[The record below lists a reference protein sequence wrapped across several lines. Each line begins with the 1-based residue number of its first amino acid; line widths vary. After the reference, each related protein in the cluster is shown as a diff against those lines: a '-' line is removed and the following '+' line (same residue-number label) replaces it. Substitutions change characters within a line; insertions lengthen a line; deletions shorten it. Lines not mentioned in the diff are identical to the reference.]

1 MIKEREKMSKFG
13 YIKLQDNIMLIVSKS
28 NTSDYL
34 MEQVKFASL
43 DNHKVLLIDY
53 DTTNDILENKQYK
66 YLNKESIAKVFAKNY
81 VIEKLEETIIKTKP
95 EYVYINTL
103 SLIPTLENVNDDDKI
118 KYIIK
123 TLNGL
128 ANKYSVKFLIID
140 RYFTDE
146 KIYLTPT
153 YKNINSIWILQE
165 NNMNR
170 IK

>member
-1 MIKEREKMSKFG
+1 MSKFG
-13 YIKLQDNIMLIVSKS
+13 YIKLQDNIMLIVAET
-28 NTSDYL
+28 NTNKYL

-43 DNHKVLLIDY
+43 DNHEVLLIDY
-53 DTTNDILENKQYK
+53 ETTNDILENKQYK
-66 YLNKESIAKVFAKNY
+66 YLNKESIAKVFDKKY
-81 VIEKLEETIIKTKP
+81 VIEKLEETIIETKP

-103 SLIPTLENVNDDDKI
+103 SLIPTLKVVNDDDKI

-123 TLNGL
+123 TLNEL

-153 YKNINSIWILQE
+153 YENINSIWVLQE

>member
-1 MIKEREKMSKFG
+1 MSKFG
-13 YIKLQDNIMLIVSKS
+13 YIKLQDNIMLIVAKS

-53 DTTNDILENKQYK
+53 ETTNDILENKQYK
-66 YLNKESIAKVFAKNY
+66 YLNKESIIKVFDKKY

-103 SLIPTLENVNDDDKI
+103 SLIPTLNEVNDDKI

-123 TLNGL
+123 TLNEL

-153 YKNINSIWILQE
+153 YKNINSIWALQE

>member
-1 MIKEREKMSKFG
+1 MSKFG
-13 YIKLQDNIMLIVSKS
+13 YIKLQDNIMLIVAKS

-34 MEQVKFASL
+34 MEQVKFASF

-53 DTTNDILENKQYK
+53 ETTNDILENKQYK
-66 YLNKESIAKVFAKNY
+66 YLNKESIIKVFDKNY

-103 SLIPTLENVNDDDKI
+103 SLIPTLKVVNDDDKI

-123 TLNGL
+123 TLNEL
-128 ANKYSVKFLIID
+128 ANKYSIKFLITD
-140 RYFTDE
+140 RYLTDE

-153 YKNINSIWILQE
+153 YENINSIWILQE

>member
-1 MIKEREKMSKFG
+1 MSKFG
-13 YIKLQDNIMLIVSKS
+13 YIKLQDNIMLIVAKS

-53 DTTNDILENKQYK
+53 ETTNDILENKQYK
-66 YLNKESIAKVFAKNY
+66 YLNKESIIKVFDKKY

-103 SLIPTLENVNDDDKI
+103 SLIPTLNEVNDDKI

-123 TLNGL
+123 TLNEL

-146 KIYLTPT
+146 KIYLTST
-153 YKNINSIWILQE
+153 YKNINSIWVLQE

>member
-1 MIKEREKMSKFG
+1 MSKFG
-13 YIKLQDNIMLIVSKS
+13 YIKLQDNIMLIVARS

-34 MEQVKFASL
+34 MEQVKFASF

-53 DTTNDILENKQYK
+53 ETTNDILKNKQYK
-66 YLNKESIAKVFAKNY
+66 YLNKESIIKVFDKKY

-103 SLIPTLENVNDDDKI
+103 SLIPTLKEVNDDKI

-123 TLNGL
+123 TLNEL

-153 YKNINSIWILQE
+153 YKDINSIWVLQE

>member
-1 MIKEREKMSKFG
+1 MSKFG
-13 YIKLQDNIMLIVSKS
+13 YIKLQDNIMLIIAKS
-28 NTSDYL
+28 NTSEYL

-53 DTTNDILENKQYK
+53 ETTNDILENKQYK
-66 YLNKESIAKVFAKNY
+66 YLNKESIAKIFNKNY
-81 VIEKLEETIIKTKP
+81 VIENLEETIIKTEP
-95 EYVYINTL
+95 EYAYINTL
-103 SLIPTLENVNDDDKI
+103 SLIPTLNEVNDDKI

-123 TLNGL
+123 TLNEL

-153 YKNINSIWILQE
+153 YKNINSIWVLQE
-165 NNMNR
+165 DNMNR

>member
-1 MIKEREKMSKFG
+1 MSKFG
-13 YIKLQDNIMLIVSKS
+13 YIKLQDNIMLIVAKS

-34 MEQVKFASL
+34 MEQVKFASF

-53 DTTNDILENKQYK
+53 ETTNDILENKQYK
-66 YLNKESIAKVFAKNY
+66 YLNKESIIKAFDKKY

-103 SLIPTLENVNDDDKI
+103 SLIPTLKEVNDDDKI

-123 TLNGL
+123 TLNEL

-153 YKNINSIWILQE
+153 YKDINSIWVLQE

>member
-1 MIKEREKMSKFG
+1 MSKFG
-13 YIKLQDNIMLIVSKS
+13 YIKLQDNIMLIVAKS

-34 MEQVKFASL
+34 MEQVKFLSL
-43 DNHKVLLIDY
+43 NNHKVLLIDY
-53 DTTNDILENKQYK
+53 ETKNNILENKQYK
-66 YLNKESIAKVFAKNY
+66 YLNKESIIKVFDKNY
-81 VIEKLEETIIKTKP
+81 VIEKLEETIRKTKP
-95 EYVYINTL
+95 VYVYINTL
-103 SLIPTLENVNDDDKI
+103 SLIPTLKNINDDDKI

-153 YKNINSIWILQE
+153 YQSINSIWVLQE

>member
-1 MIKEREKMSKFG
+1 MSKFG
-13 YIKLQDNIMLIVSKS
+13 YIKLQDNIMLIVAKS
-28 NTSDYL
+28 NTSNYL

-53 DTTNDILENKQYK
+53 ETTNDILENKQNK
-66 YLNKESIAKVFAKNY
+66 YLNKESIIKVFDKKY

-95 EYVYINTL
+95 EYIYINTL
-103 SLIPTLENVNDDDKI
+103 SLIPTLENVNDEDKI

-153 YKNINSIWILQE
+153 YENINSIWVLQE

>member
-1 MIKEREKMSKFG
+1 MSKFG
-13 YIKLQDNIMLIVSKS
+13 YIKLQDNIMLIVAKS

-34 MEQVKFASL
+34 MEQVKFASF

-53 DTTNDILENKQYK
+53 ETTNDILENKQYK
-66 YLNKESIAKVFAKNY
+66 YLNKESIVKVFDKNY

-95 EYVYINTL
+95 EYAYINTL
-103 SLIPTLENVNDDDKI
+103 SLIPTLNEVNDDKI

-123 TLNGL
+123 TLNEL

-153 YKNINSIWILQE
+153 YKNINSIWVLQE

>member
-1 MIKEREKMSKFG
+1 MSKFG
-13 YIKLQDNIMLIVSKS
+13 YIKLQDNIMLIVAKS

-34 MEQVKFASL
+34 MGQVKFASL

-53 DTTNDILENKQYK
+53 ETTNDILKNKQYK
-66 YLNKESIAKVFAKNY
+66 YLNKESIIKVFDKKY

-103 SLIPTLENVNDDDKI
+103 SLIPTPENVNDDDKI

-123 TLNGL
+123 TLNEL

-153 YKNINSIWILQE
+153 YENINSIWVLQE
-165 NNMNR
+165 NNLNR

>member
-1 MIKEREKMSKFG
+1 MSKFG
-13 YIKLQDNIMLIVSKS
+13 YIKLQDNIMLIVAKS

-34 MEQVKFASL
+34 MEQVKFASF

-53 DTTNDILENKQYK
+53 ETTNDILENKQYK
-66 YLNKESIAKVFAKNY
+66 YLNKESIIKVFDKNY

-103 SLIPTLENVNDDDKI
+103 SLIPTLKEVNDDDKI

-123 TLNGL
+123 TLNEL
-128 ANKYSVKFLIID
+128 SNKYSIKFLITD

-153 YKNINSIWILQE
+153 YENINSIWILQE

>member
-1 MIKEREKMSKFG
+1 MSKFG
-13 YIKLQDNIMLIVSKS
+13 CIKLQDNIMLIVAKS
-28 NTSDYL
+28 NTSNYL

-53 DTTNDILENKQYK
+53 ETTNEILKNKQYK
-66 YLNKESIAKVFAKNY
+66 YLNKESIIKVFDKKY

-123 TLNGL
+123 TLNEL

-153 YKNINSIWILQE
+153 YENINSIWILQE

>member
-1 MIKEREKMSKFG
+1 MSKFG
-13 YIKLQDNIMLIVSKS
+13 YIKLQDNIMLIVAKS
-28 NTSDYL
+28 NTSNYL

-53 DTTNDILENKQYK
+53 ETTNDILENKQYK
-66 YLNKESIAKVFAKNY
+66 YLNKESIIKVFDKKY

-95 EYVYINTL
+95 EYIYINTL
-103 SLIPTLENVNDDDKI
+103 SLIPTLENVNDDKI

>member
-1 MIKEREKMSKFG
+1 MSKFG
-13 YIKLQDNIMLIVSKS
+13 YIKLQDNIMLIVAKS

-43 DNHKVLLIDY
+43 DNHKILLIDY
-53 DTTNDILENKQYK
+53 ETTNDILENRQYK
-66 YLNKESIAKVFAKNY
+66 YLNKENIEKVFDKNY
-81 VIEKLEETIIKTKP
+81 FIEKLEETIIEVKP

-123 TLNGL
+123 TLNEL
-128 ANKYSVKFLIID
+128 ANKYSIKFLITD

-153 YKNINSIWILQE
+153 YENINSIWILQE

>member
-1 MIKEREKMSKFG
+1 MSKFG
-13 YIKLQDNIMLIVSKS
+13 YIKLQDNIMLIVAKS
-28 NTSDYL
+28 NTSEYL

-53 DTTNDILENKQYK
+53 ETTNDILENKQYK
-66 YLNKESIAKVFAKNY
+66 YLNKESIIKVFDKKY
-81 VIEKLEETIIKTKP
+81 VIKKLEETIIKTKP
-95 EYVYINTL
+95 EYIYINTL
-103 SLIPTLENVNDDDKI
+103 SLIPTLENVNDEDKI

-153 YKNINSIWILQE
+153 YENINSIWVLQE

>member
-1 MIKEREKMSKFG
+1 MSKFG
-13 YIKLQDNIMLIVSKS
+13 YIKLQDNIMLIVAKS

-53 DTTNDILENKQYK
+53 ETTNDILENKQYK
-66 YLNKESIAKVFAKNY
+66 YLNKESIIKVFDKKY

-103 SLIPTLENVNDDDKI
+103 SLIPTLENVNDDDKM

-123 TLNGL
+123 TLNEL
-128 ANKYSVKFLIID
+128 ANKYSFKFLIID

-153 YKNINSIWILQE
+153 YENINSIWILQE
-165 NNMNR
+165 NNLNR

>member
-1 MIKEREKMSKFG
+1 MNKFG
-13 YIKLQDNIMLIVSKS
+13 YIKLQDNIMLIVVKS
-28 NTSDYL
+28 NTSNYL

-53 DTTNDILENKQYK
+53 ETTNDILENKQYK
-66 YLNKESIAKVFAKNY
+66 YLNKESIIKVFDKKY
-81 VIEKLEETIIKTKP
+81 VIEKLGETIIKTKP

-123 TLNGL
+123 TLNEL
-128 ANKYSVKFLIID
+128 ANKYSIKFLITD

-153 YKNINSIWILQE
+153 YENINSIWILQE
-165 NNMNR
+165 NNLNR

>member
-1 MIKEREKMSKFG
+1 MSKFG
-13 YIKLQDNIMLIVSKS
+13 YIKLQDNIMLIVAKS

-53 DTTNDILENKQYK
+53 ETPNDILENKQYK
-66 YLNKESIAKVFAKNY
+66 YLNKESIAKVFDKNY
-81 VIEKLEETIIKTKP
+81 VIEKLEETIIEVKP

-103 SLIPTLENVNDDDKI
+103 SLIPTLKEVNDDDKI

-123 TLNGL
+123 TLNEL
-128 ANKYSVKFLIID
+128 ANKYSIKFLITD

-153 YKNINSIWILQE
+153 YENINSIWILQE

>member
-1 MIKEREKMSKFG
+1 MSKFG
-13 YIKLQDNIMLIVSKS
+13 YIKLQDNIMLIVAKS
-28 NTSDYL
+28 NTSEYL

-53 DTTNDILENKQYK
+53 ETTNDILENKQYK
-66 YLNKESIAKVFAKNY
+66 YLNKESIAKIFNKNY
-81 VIEKLEETIIKTKP
+81 VIENLEETIIKTEP
-95 EYVYINTL
+95 EYAYINTL
-103 SLIPTLENVNDDDKI
+103 SLIPTLNEVNDDKI

-123 TLNGL
+123 TLNEL

-153 YKNINSIWILQE
+153 YKNINSIWVLQE
-165 NNMNR
+165 DNMNR

>member
-1 MIKEREKMSKFG
+1 MSKFG
-13 YIKLQDNIMLIVSKS
+13 YIKLQDNIMLIVAKS

-43 DNHKVLLIDY
+43 DNHKVILIDY
-53 DTTNDILENKQYK
+53 ETTNDILDNKQYK
-66 YLNKESIAKVFAKNY
+66 YLNKESIAKVFDKNY

-103 SLIPTLENVNDDDKI
+103 SLIPTLEEINDNDKT

-123 TLNGL
+123 TLNEL

-153 YKNINSIWILQE
+153 YKNINSIWVLQE

>member
-1 MIKEREKMSKFG
+1 MSKFG
-13 YIKLQDNIMLIVSKS
+13 YVKLQDNIMLIVVKS
-28 NTSDYL
+28 NTSNYL

-53 DTTNDILENKQYK
+53 ETTNDILKNKQYK
-66 YLNKESIAKVFAKNY
+66 YLNKESIIKVFDKKY

-123 TLNGL
+123 TLNEL

-153 YKNINSIWILQE
+153 YKNINSIWVLQE

>member
-1 MIKEREKMSKFG
+1 MSKFG
-13 YIKLQDNIMLIVSKS
+13 YIKLQDNIMLIVAKS
-28 NTSDYL
+28 NTSEYL

-53 DTTNDILENKQYK
+53 ETTNDILENKQYK
-66 YLNKESIAKVFAKNY
+66 YLNKESIAKIFNKNY
-81 VIEKLEETIIKTKP
+81 VIENLEETIIKTEP
-95 EYVYINTL
+95 EYAYINTL
-103 SLIPTLENVNDDDKI
+103 SLIPTLNEVNDDKI

-123 TLNGL
+123 TLNEL

-146 KIYLTPT
+146 KIYLTST

>member
-1 MIKEREKMSKFG
+1 MSKFG
-13 YIKLQDNIMLIVSKS
+13 YIKLQDNIMLIVAKS

-34 MEQVKFASL
+34 MEQVKFAGL

-53 DTTNDILENKQYK
+53 ETTNAILENKQYK
-66 YLNKESIAKVFAKNY
+66 YLNKESIIKVFDKNY
-81 VIEKLEETIIKTKP
+81 VIEKLEETIIEVKP

-103 SLIPTLENVNDDDKI
+103 SLIPTLKNVNDDDKI

-123 TLNGL
+123 TLNEL
-128 ANKYSVKFLIID
+128 ANKYSIKFLITD

-153 YKNINSIWILQE
+153 YENINSIWVLQE

>member
-1 MIKEREKMSKFG
+1 MSKFG
-13 YIKLQDNIMLIVSKS
+13 YIKLQDNIMLIVAKS

-34 MEQVKFASL
+34 MGQVKFASL

-53 DTTNDILENKQYK
+53 ETTNDILDNKQYK
-66 YLNKESIAKVFAKNY
+66 YLNKESIIKVFDKKY
-81 VIEKLEETIIKTKP
+81 VIEKLEETVIKTKP

-103 SLIPTLENVNDDDKI
+103 SSIPTLKEVNDNDKI

-123 TLNGL
+123 TLNEL

-140 RYFTDE
+140 KYFTDE

-153 YKNINSIWILQE
+153 YKNINSIWVLQE

>member
-1 MIKEREKMSKFG
+1 MSKFG
-13 YIKLQDNIMLIVSKS
+13 CIKLQDNIMLIVAKS
-28 NTSDYL
+28 NTSNYL

-53 DTTNDILENKQYK
+53 ETTNDILENKQYK
-66 YLNKESIAKVFAKNY
+66 YLNKESIIKVFDKNY
-81 VIEKLEETIIKTKP
+81 VIEKLEETIIETKP

-103 SLIPTLENVNDDDKI
+103 SLIPTLKVVNDDDKI

-123 TLNGL
+123 TLNEL

-153 YKNINSIWILQE
+153 YGNINSIWILQE

>member
-1 MIKEREKMSKFG
+1 MSKFG
-13 YIKLQDNIMLIVSKS
+13 YIKLQDNIMLIVAKS

-53 DTTNDILENKQYK
+53 ETTNDILENKQYK
-66 YLNKESIAKVFAKNY
+66 YLNKESIIKVFDKKY
-81 VIEKLEETIIKTKP
+81 VIEKLEETIIETKP

-103 SLIPTLENVNDDDKI
+103 SLIPTLKEVNDDDKI

-123 TLNGL
+123 TLSEL

-153 YKNINSIWILQE
+153 YKNINSIWVLQE

>member
-1 MIKEREKMSKFG
+1 MSKFG
-13 YIKLQDNIMLIVSKS
+13 YIKLQDNIMLIVAKS

-53 DTTNDILENKQYK
+53 ETTNDILENKQYK
-66 YLNKESIAKVFAKNY
+66 YLNKESIVKVFDKNY

-95 EYVYINTL
+95 EYAYINTL
-103 SLIPTLENVNDDDKI
+103 SLIPTLNEVNDDKI

-123 TLNGL
+123 TLNEL

-153 YKNINSIWILQE
+153 YKNINSIWALQE

>member
-1 MIKEREKMSKFG
+1 MSKFG
-13 YIKLQDNIMLIVSKS
+13 YIKLQDNIMLIVVKS

-34 MEQVKFASL
+34 MEQVKFASF

-53 DTTNDILENKQYK
+53 ETTNDILENKQYK
-66 YLNKESIAKVFAKNY
+66 YLNKESIIKVFDKNY

-103 SLIPTLENVNDDDKI
+103 SLIPTLNEVNDDKI

-123 TLNGL
+123 TLNEL

-153 YKNINSIWILQE
+153 YKNINSIWALQE

>member
-1 MIKEREKMSKFG
+1 MSKFG
-13 YIKLQDNIMLIVSKS
+13 YIKLQDNIMLIVAKS

-34 MEQVKFASL
+34 MEQVKFASF

-53 DTTNDILENKQYK
+53 ETTNDILENKQYK
-66 YLNKESIAKVFAKNY
+66 YLNKEGIIKVFDKKY

-103 SLIPTLENVNDDDKI
+103 SLIPTLKEVNDDDKI

-123 TLNGL
+123 TLNEL

-153 YKNINSIWILQE
+153 YKDINSIWVLQE

>member
-1 MIKEREKMSKFG
+1 MSKFG
-13 YIKLQDNIMLIVSKS
+13 YIKLQDNIMLIVAKS
-28 NTSDYL
+28 NTSEYL

-53 DTTNDILENKQYK
+53 ETTNDILENKQYK
-66 YLNKESIAKVFAKNY
+66 YLNKESIIKVFDKKY

-103 SLIPTLENVNDDDKI
+103 SLIPTLENVNDADKI

-123 TLNGL
+123 TLNEL
-128 ANKYSVKFLIID
+128 ANKYSIKFLITD

-153 YKNINSIWILQE
+153 YKNINSIWVLQE

>member
-1 MIKEREKMSKFG
+1 MSKFG
-13 YIKLQDNIMLIVSKS
+13 YIKLQDNIMLIVAKS
-28 NTSDYL
+28 NTSNYL

-53 DTTNDILENKQYK
+53 ETTNDILENKQYK
-66 YLNKESIAKVFAKNY
+66 YLNKESIIKVFDKNY
-81 VIEKLEETIIKTKP
+81 VIEKLEETIIETKP
-95 EYVYINTL
+95 EYIYINTL
-103 SLIPTLENVNDDDKI
+103 SLIPTLKKLNGSDKI

-123 TLNGL
+123 TLNEL

-153 YKNINSIWILQE
+153 YENINSIWVLQE

>member
-1 MIKEREKMSKFG
+1 MSKFG
-13 YIKLQDNIMLIVSKS
+13 YIKLQDNIMLIVAKS
-28 NTSDYL
+28 NTSEYL

-53 DTTNDILENKQYK
+53 ETTNDILENKQYK
-66 YLNKESIAKVFAKNY
+66 YLNKESIVKVFDKKY

-103 SLIPTLENVNDDDKI
+103 SLIPTLEEVNDDKI

-123 TLNGL
+123 TLNEL

-146 KIYLTPT
+146 KIYLTST
-153 YKNINSIWILQE
+153 YKNINSIWVLQE

>member
-1 MIKEREKMSKFG
+1 MSKFG
-13 YIKLQDNIMLIVSKS
+13 YIKLQDNIMLIVAKS
-28 NTSDYL
+28 NTSEYL

-53 DTTNDILENKQYK
+53 ETTNDILENKQYK
-66 YLNKESIAKVFAKNY
+66 YLNKESIAKVFDKNY
-81 VIEKLEETIIKTKP
+81 VIEKFEETIIKTKP
-95 EYVYINTL
+95 EYAYINTL
-103 SLIPTLENVNDDDKI
+103 SLIPTLNEVNDDKI

-123 TLNGL
+123 TLNEL

-153 YKNINSIWILQE
+153 YKNINSIWVLQE

>member
-1 MIKEREKMSKFG
+1 MSKFG
-13 YIKLQDNIMLIVSKS
+13 YIKLQDNIMLIVAKS
-28 NTSDYL
+28 NTSEYL

-53 DTTNDILENKQYK
+53 ETTNDILENKQYK
-66 YLNKESIAKVFAKNY
+66 YLNKESIIKVFDKKY

-95 EYVYINTL
+95 EYAYINTL
-103 SLIPTLENVNDDDKI
+103 SLIPTLNEVNDDKI

-123 TLNGL
+123 TLNEL

-153 YKNINSIWILQE
+153 YKNINSIWALQE

>member
-13 YIKLQDNIMLIVSKS
+13 YIKLQDNIMLIVAET
-28 NTSDYL
+28 NTSEYL

-53 DTTNDILENKQYK
+53 ETTNDILENKQYK
-66 YLNKESIAKVFAKNY
+66 YLNKESIIKVFDKKY

-95 EYVYINTL
+95 EYIYINTL
-103 SLIPTLENVNDDDKI
+103 SLIPTLENVNDEDKI

-153 YKNINSIWILQE
+153 YENINSIWVLQE

>member
-1 MIKEREKMSKFG
+1 MVKEREKMSKFG
-13 YIKLQDNIMLIVSKS
+13 YIKLQDNIMLIVAKS

-34 MEQVKFASL
+34 MEQVKFSNL
-43 DNHKVLLIDY
+43 DNHKILLIDY
-53 DTTNDILENKQYK
+53 ETTNDILENKQYK
-66 YLNKESIAKVFAKNY
+66 YLNKESIAKVFDKNY
-81 VIEKLEETIIKTKP
+81 VIEKLEETIIEVKP

-128 ANKYSVKFLIID
+128 ANKYSIKFLITD

-153 YKNINSIWILQE
+153 YENINSIWILQE